1 MTKLRKR
8 RNRLLN
14 RPLQLAGT
22 SSRANEPQVL
32 SDSWQLEVCC
42 TTKLRNVSLLRE
54 NRFES
59 LQYIQLESDSNGKLK
74 AKAKLNFAKCL
85 SHPSCL
91 LISSAISFSFS
102 CLLFSQ
108 LLTVLQVNVLSYP
121 LFLSNFS
128 YIFSLFHYY
137 SWIPTA
143 LDEAGLSTSRNE
155 NKKHAKSFPYAVFP
169 KTSGRRFMIFMLC
182 LNLFQN
188 NYISKRLEFSYITP
202 TCYLTCK
209 SS

>member
-1 MTKLRKR
+1 MKKKKPSLKQATTIGWNFIKS
-8 RNRLLN
+8 
-14 RPLQLAGT
+14 QWTQSLAAG
-22 SSRANEPQVL
+22 S
-32 SDSWQLEVCC
+32 SWQLEVCC

-54 NRFES
+54 NKFES
-59 LQYIQLESDSNGKLK
+59 LQYIQLESDFNGKLK

-137 SWIPTA
+137 SWIPSA

-155 NKKHAKSFPYAVFP
+155 NQKHAKSFSICSF
-169 KTSGRRFMIFMLC
+169 S
-182 LNLFQN
+182 QN
-188 NYISKRLEFSYITP
+188 VRTKIYDIDAMSQFISKQLH
-202 TCYLTCK
+202 L
-209 SS
+209 